1 MNYLTLENI
10 TKHYGEKTL
19 FEGVDLYVDKGD
31 KIALV
36 AKNGTGKSTLL
47 KVIYGEESSEG
58 ETAKVMLH
66 KDVRMG
72 MLLQDPKLPQDA
84 NVMEAVF
91 DSDTPAI
98 QAIKRYERAMI
109 FPENQEEM
117 QAAIAEMET
126 HKAWDYEARIKEILS
141 RFNISDLNQRIH
153 ELSGGQQKR
162 VALAKVLIEEPDF
175 LILDEPTNHLDLD
188 MIEWLEEYLQS
199 PNLTVFMITHDR
211 YFLDRVC
218 NVIYE
223 LDRGQLFRYRGN
235 YSYFLEKKAARE
247 ENTVANLE
255 KNKKLYKRELD
266 WVRRSPQARG
276 TKAKAR
282 VDAFYDIKDKVSVN
296 LSEGEVKMDFKAQR
310 MGKKILEAHNVSK
323 RFGDL
328 TIVEKFDYKFKK
340 RERVGLVGAN
350 GTGKSTIINI
360 LTQQL
365 KPDTGKIVVGD
376 TIVFGHYA
384 QDGMQLN
391 EDKRVI
397 EVIKDIAE
405 VIPLANGKNLT
416 AASFLE
422 RFLFDRKQQQVYVSQ
437 LSGGEKRRLY
447 LMTVLMAN
455 PNFLI
460 LDEPTNDLDILTLN
474 VLEDF
479 LQEYQGCLLVVT
491 HDRYFMDKLVDHL
504 FILEGDG
511 EIRDYNG
518 TYSEYRA
525 MKREEELEA
534 QRMARE
540 SQPKEKKVR
549 SDKTGLDYE
558 QRKELNRL
566 EKEIMKLEEKKLKLS
581 EKFNDT
587 SLSADDITQLSI
599 EIGEIQNKLEEKEM
613 RWMELG
619 ELM

>member
-19 FEGVDLYVDKGD
+19 FEGVDLHVDKGD

-36 AKNGTGKSTLL
+36 AKNGSGKSTLL
-47 KVIYGEESSEG
+47 KVIYGEETSEG
-58 ETAKVMLH
+58 ESAKVLLH

-72 MLLQDPKLPQDA
+72 MLLQNPDLPGDA
-84 NVMEAVF
+84 NVMEAIF
-91 DSDTPAI
+91 ESNTPTIA
-98 QAIKRYERAMI
+98 AIKRYERAMI
-109 FPENQEEM
+109 FPENEGEM
-117 QAAIAEMET
+117 QAAIAEMEL
-126 HKAWDYEARIKEILS
+126 HKAWDVEARIKGILG
-141 RFNISDLNQRIH
+141 RFNITNLNQKIK

-162 VALAKVLIEEPDF
+162 VALAKILIEEPDF

-223 LDRGQLFRYRGN
+223 LERGELHRYRGN
-235 YSYFLEKKAARE
+235 YGYFLEKKAARE
-247 ENTVANLE
+247 ENMAANLD
-255 KNKKLYKRELD
+255 KNKKLFKRELD
-266 WVRRSPQARG
+266 WVRRSPQGRG

-296 LSEGEVKMDFKAQR
+296 LNEGEVKMDFKAQR

-323 RFGDL
+323 SFGEL
-328 TIVEKFDYKFKK
+328 TIVEKFDYKFKR

-350 GTGKSTIINI
+350 GSGKSTIINL
-360 LTQQL
+360 LTQAI
-365 KPDTGKIVVGD
+365 KPDTGKVVVGD

-391 EDKRVI
+391 DDKRVI
-397 EVIKDIAE
+397 DVIKDIAE
-405 VIPLANGKNLT
+405 VIPMANGSKMT
-416 AASFLE
+416 AAAFLE
-422 RFLFDRKQQQVYVSQ
+422 QFLFDRKQQQVYVSQ

-474 VLEDF
+474 VLEEF
-479 LQEYQGCLLVVT
+479 LQDFQGCLLVVT

-511 EIRDYNG
+511 EVRDFNG
-518 TYSEYRA
+518 TYSEYRLL
-525 MKREEELEA
+525 KKEEELAA
-534 QRMARE
+534 QRLQRE
-540 SQPKEKKVR
+540 NKPKEKKVR
-549 SDKTGLDYE
+549 QDKVGLNYE
-558 QRKELNRL
+558 QRKEFNKL
-566 EKEIMKLEEKKLKLS
+566 EREIMKFEEKKLSIS
-581 EKFNDT
+581 ERFNDPNI
-587 SLSADDITQLSI
+587 SADEITKLSI
-599 EIGEIQNKLEEKEM
+599 EIGSIQEKLEEKEM

-619 ELM
+619 ELL